1 MRVATID
8 IGTNTTLLLVAER
21 TAAGDLRAVREIAT
35 ITRLGQGVDQ
45 TRQLAPEAV
54 ARTLACLEGYA
65 DVVKELG
72 VSKTGIVGTS
82 AMRDA
87 GGSEVMRSR
96 VAGLFGV
103 EPEVITG
110 VREAELTGRGALSG
124 LGWVGPAMVFD
135 IGGGSTEAIALD
147 QDRRVADRVSV
158 DVGSV
163 RLTERVRLTDPPTAS
178 ELAAMREAARAA
190 LAPLTGIAGI
200 YAGLGGREPPVGV
213 AGTMTTL
220 AAVAME
226 LATYDGA
233 KVHGSALSKGAIE
246 EVVARLAAMPLERR
260 ASVAG
265 LDPKRADV
273 IVAGGSVALAC
284 LDAMG
289 AERVVVSDR
298 GVRWGLAE
306 ELARG

>member
-21 TAAGDLRAVREIAT
+21 TAAGLRAVREIAT

-65 DVVKELG
+65 AAVKELG
-72 VSKTGIVGTS
+72 VSKTAIVGTS

-87 GGSEVMRSR
+87 GGSDVMRSR

-103 EPEVITG
+103 EPEVISG
-110 VREAELTGRGALSG
+110 AREAELTGRGALSG
-124 LGWVGPAMVFD
+124 LGWDGPAMVFD

-147 QDRRVADRVSV
+147 RERRVAERVSV
-158 DVGSV
+158 DIGSV
-163 RLTERVRLTDPPTAS
+163 RLTERVRPSDPPTAA
-178 ELAAMREAARAA
+178 ELGTMRETARAA
-190 LAPLTGIAGI
+190 LAPLTGIAGV
-200 YAGLGGREPPVGV
+200 YAGLGGREAPVGV

-233 KVHGSALSKGAIE
+233 KVHGSALAKTAIE

-260 ASVAG
+260 AGVAG

-273 IVAGGSVALAC
+273 IVAGGCVALAC

-289 AERVVVSDR
+289 ADRVVVSDR

-306 ELARG
+306 ELASG